1 MGTLHK
7 LALVAV
13 LSLLSSCS
21 ETIVSDAPATEPAK
35 LDPFAN
41 PNASGRTQIV
51 VVSDVHLGAD
61 LSYAEC
67 NANLARLEQFLE
79 QVRTSPNVKELVIAG
94 DLLDEWFVPA
104 TVNTYQ
110 GKDQADFV
118 KRITAQNK
126 GVIDAF
132 NRIIQAGQI
141 LVTYVPGNH
150 DLTITEASVRSVF
163 PGIHQAR
170 DSGLQGLGSYS
181 PAGHGEMIIEHGH
194 RYNFFC
200 APDPYSNQDIAP
212 GSILPPG
219 YFFTR
224 IAALH
229 VQQDCDTAG
238 DTLPMISPN
247 KAADSGQRN
256 TYVYWKVWKTLMRE
270 LPIKN
275 KVLDKVVVTN
285 IDGYT
290 ANYSIADL
298 APFQTTDSGFI
309 DVNLYKGLANRWN
322 DIQTRNQVAVK
333 IPTTRAIAMAAVGA
347 ETDTNAMNQYFKNP
361 ASDRKIVVFGH
372 SHQAK
377 VLSCVRHDGTK
388 GIYANSGT
396 WIDRNAPTTMNF
408 VVVTPQ
414 VTSTPTSKTHV
425 KVFTYQ
431 SQTVTQMASDSL
443 RI

>member
-1 MGTLHK
+1 MTTVRKIGFCILCIL
-7 LALVAV
+7 LAA
-13 LSLLSSCS
+13 CS
-21 ETIVSDAPATEPAK
+21 ETLLPDTPPAVPFK

-51 VVSDVHLGAD
+51 VFSDIHLGAD

-67 NANLARLEQFLE
+67 DANLARLEQFLE
-79 QVRTSPNVKELVIAG
+79 QVRTSPNVKELVIGG

-110 GKDQADFV
+110 GKDQSDFV
-118 KRITAQNK
+118 KRIASKNQ

-150 DLTITEASVRSVF
+150 DLTITEASVRSIL

-181 PAGHGEMIIEHGH
+181 PVGHDEMVIEHGH
-194 RYNFFC
+194 RYNLFC

-238 DTLPMISPN
+238 DTLPMITPN
-247 KAADSGQRN
+247 KTADSGQRN
-256 TYVYWKVWKTLMRE
+256 EYIYWRVWKTLMRE
-270 LPIKN
+270 LPIRN
-275 KVLDKVVVTN
+275 GIHDKVVVTN

-298 APFQTTDSGFI
+298 TPFQTTDGGPI
-309 DVNLYKGLANRWN
+309 DVNLYKDLPNRWN
-322 DIQTRNQVAVK
+322 DIQTRNKVAVK
-333 IPTTRAIAMAAVGA
+333 IPTARALAMAAVGA
-347 ETDTNAMNQYFKNP
+347 ETDTNAMNQYFQNP
-361 ASDRKIVVFGH
+361 ASDKKIVVFGH
-372 SHQAK
+372 SHEAK
-377 VLSCVRHDGTK
+377 ILSCARHDGTK

-408 VVVTPQ
+408 VVITPQ
-414 VTSTPTSKTHV
+414 VNATPASKTHV
-425 KVFTYQ
+425 KLFTYQ
-431 SQTVTQMASDSL
+431 SQTITQMASDSL